1 MGSFLFLYL
10 HTSILI
16 NTINFI
22 TKYNI
27 ILGSSSPRRKELL
40 RDLGIIFTVKTK
52 NKEEKYPAILKDEDI
67 AKFLARQKASYF
79 LNQLKNDDLLITADT
94 IVTLD
99 SIIFNK
105 PKDKN
110 DAFNMLSKL
119 SNSTHKVITGVC
131 IKTQDKELVFSTTT
145 LVTFKKLLEEEINFY
160 ITNYNPLDKAGGY
173 GIQEWIGKVGIVTIK
188 GSYTNVVGLPL
199 TELYEN
205 LKKFK

>member
-1 MGSFLFLYL
+1 MLYEFL
-10 HTSILI
+10 
-16 NTINFI
+16 

-40 RDLGIIFTVKTK
+40 EALGIKFSVKTT
-52 NKEEKYPAILKDEDI
+52 NKDEKYPAELKEEEI
-67 AKFLARQKASYF
+67 AKFLAQQKSSYF
-79 LNQLKNDDLLITADT
+79 LNQLKSDDLLITADT
-94 IVTLD
+94 IVILD
-99 SIIFNK
+99 NTIFNK

-119 SNSTHKVITGVC
+119 SDNTHKVITGVC
-131 IKTQDKELVFSTTT
+131 IKTQNKELVFSATT
-145 LVTFKKLLEEEINFY
+145 LVTFKKLLEQEINFY
-160 ITNYNPLDKAGGY
+160 ITNYNPLDKAGSY
-173 GIQEWIGKVGIVTIK
+173 GIQDWIGKVGVITIK

>member
-1 MGSFLFLYL
+1 MLYDFL
-10 HTSILI
+10 S
-16 NTINFI
+16 
-22 TKYNI
+22 KYNI

-40 RDLGIIFTVKTK
+40 TDLGVKFTIKAI
-52 NKEEKYPAILKDEDI
+52 NKKEKYPISLKEKDI

-119 SNSTHKVITGVC
+119 SNNTHKVITGVC
-131 IKTQDKELVFSTTT
+131 IKTQDRKLVFSSTT
-145 LVTFKKLLEEEINFY
+145 LVTFKKLSEQEINFY
-160 ITNYNPLDKAGGY
+160 ITNYKPFDKAGSY
-173 GIQEWIGKVGIVTIK
+173 GIQDWIGKVGIITIK

>member
-1 MGSFLFLYL
+1 MLNNLVD
-10 HTSILI
+10 
-16 NTINFI
+16 
-22 TKYNI
+22 KYNI

-40 RDLGIIFTVKTK
+40 TDLGVKFTIKTT
-52 NKEEKYPAILKDEDI
+52 NKEEKYPAILKEEDI
-67 AKFLARQKASYF
+67 AKFLAQQKSSYF
-79 LNQLKNDDLLITADT
+79 LNQLKSDDLLITADT

-105 PKDKN
+105 PKNKN

-119 SNSTHKVITGVC
+119 SDNTHKVITGVC
-131 IKTQDKELVFSTTT
+131 IKTQDKELVFSATT
-145 LVTFKKLLEEEINFY
+145 LVTFKKLLDQEINFY
-160 ITNYNPLDKAGGY
+160 ITNYNPFDKAGSY
-173 GIQEWIGKVGIVTIK
+173 GIQDWIGKVGVITIK

>member
-1 MGSFLFLYL
+1 MLNNFLA
-10 HTSILI
+10 
-16 NTINFI
+16 
-22 TKYNI
+22 KYNI

-40 RDLGIIFTVKTK
+40 TNLGVKFTVKTT
-52 NKEEKYPAILKDEDI
+52 NKEEKYPSILKDEEI
-67 AKFLARQKASYF
+67 AEFLAQQKASYF
-79 LNQLKNDDLLITADT
+79 LDQLKSNDLLITADT
-94 IVTLD
+94 IVALD
-99 SIIFNK
+99 SIILNK

-119 SNSTHKVITGVC
+119 SDNTHKVITGVC

-145 LVTFKKLLEEEINFY
+145 LVTFKKLLKQEINFY
-160 ITNYNPLDKAGGY
+160 ITNCNPFDKAGSY
-173 GIQEWIGKVGIVTIK
+173 GIQDWIGNIGITTIK

>member
-1 MGSFLFLYL
+1 MLYEFL
-10 HTSILI
+10 
-16 NTINFI
+16 

-40 RDLGIIFTVKTK
+40 EALGIKFSVKTT

-67 AKFLARQKASYF
+67 AKFLAQQKATYF
-79 LNQLKNDDLLITADT
+79 LNQLTNNYLLITADT

-105 PKDKN
+105 PKNKN

-119 SNSTHKVITGVC
+119 SDNTHKVITGVC
-131 IKTQDKELVFSTTT
+131 IKTQDKELVFSATT
-145 LVTFKKLLEEEINFY
+145 LVTFKKLLDQEINFY
-160 ITNYNPLDKAGGY
+160 ITNYNPFDKAGSY
-173 GIQEWIGKVGIVTIK
+173 GIQDWIGKVGIITIK

>member
-1 MGSFLFLYL
+1 MLNNLVD
-10 HTSILI
+10 
-16 NTINFI
+16 
-22 TKYNI
+22 KYNI

-40 RDLGIIFTVKTK
+40 TDLGVKFTIKTT
-52 NKEEKYPAILKDEDI
+52 NKEEKYPAIVKDKDI
-67 AKFLARQKASYF
+67 AKFLAQQKASYF
-79 LNQLKNDDLLITADT
+79 LNQLKSDDLLITADT

-105 PKDKN
+105 PKNKN

-119 SNSTHKVITGVC
+119 SDNTHKVITGVC
-131 IKTQDKELVFSTTT
+131 IKTQNKELVFSATT
-145 LVTFKKLLEEEINFY
+145 LVTFKKLLEQEINFY
-160 ITNYNPLDKAGGY
+160 ITNYNLLDKAGSY
-173 GIQEWIGKVGIVTIK
+173 GIQDWIGKVGIITIK

>member
-1 MGSFLFLYL
+1 MLYNFL
-10 HTSILI
+10 S
-16 NTINFI
+16 
-22 TKYNI
+22 KYNI

-40 RDLGIIFTVKTK
+40 TDLGVKFTIKTI
-52 NKEEKYPAILKDEDI
+52 NKEEKYPVILKDEDI
-67 AKFLARQKASYF
+67 AKFLALQKASYF
-79 LNQLKNDDLLITADT
+79 LNQLTNNYLLITADT

-99 SIIFNK
+99 NIMFKK

-119 SNSTHKVITGVC
+119 SDNTHKVITGVC
-131 IKTQDKELVFSTTT
+131 IKTQEKELVFSATT
-145 LVTFKKLLEEEINFY
+145 LVTFKKLLDQEINFY
-160 ITNYNPLDKAGGY
+160 ITNYNPFDKAGSY
-173 GIQEWIGKVGIVTIK
+173 GIQDWIGKVGITTIK